1 MNESILIDIDN
12 EVIKNINDKKLSGVN
27 LNNTL
32 GFNTNVTNTYNRV
45 TKKSNALARISLF
58 MRIHKRGMTM

>member
-1 MNESILIDIDN
+1 MNESILTDIDN
-12 EVIKNINDKKLSGVN
+12 EVIKNINDKKLSGVS

-32 GFNTNVTNTYNRV
+32 GFNTNVTNIYNRV
-45 TKKSNALARISLF
+45 TKKSNALARISPF

>member
-32 GFNTNVTNTYNRV
+32 GFNTNVTNIYNRV
-45 TKKSNALARISLF
+45 TKKSNALARISSF